1 MRWDSAW
8 QGPWLLLHRLRSK
21 CVFVSRTFTLCSTT
35 KSLFAQ
41 CIPLVFLT
49 QCSELVGNQSG
60 YPLLFLRLLAT
71 SDSKTLVLLTN
82 PFLLSLP
89 TFFAFDQYHEKANP
103 VRQLQRNLVER
114 SGSFLF

>member
-1 MRWDSAW
+1 MAVATSAAVSACSC
-8 QGPWLLLHRLRSK
+8 LARSR
-21 CVFVSRTFTLCSTT
+21 CVRQPE
-35 KSLFAQ
+35 SLFAQ
-41 CIPLVFLT
+41 CIPHVFLT

-71 SDSKTLVLLTN
+71 SESKTLVLLTN

-89 TFFAFDQYHEKANP
+89 AFFAFDQDHEKANP